1 MMASGS
7 VIVTNSTVLNA
18 STGERTPDSTIRIE
32 DGIIKEVGRTREAP
46 TSDSVQR
53 IDARGRTVM
62 PGLIDGHVHVLGL
75 ETDLGKAAS
84 GSSLYLA
91 ARSSRLLRDM
101 LMRGFT
107 TVRDVGGAEY
117 GLARAVEEGYF
128 AGPKIIYGGKALS
141 QTGGHGDFRTM
152 EDSCNHGHSE
162 IGIGKVCDGVDE
174 VRRACREEIR
184 HGASHIKLMLGG
196 GIASPTDRI
205 DSDQFSLEEIDAA
218 VEEAAA
224 ANIYVTGHAYGA
236 RSINRALQHGVRCI
250 EHGNLL
256 DDESVRLFVEKDA
269 YLVPTLA
276 TGRLLAS
283 EEGAQYGVG
292 PETREKAQRALR
304 RGLEGLERAHR
315 GGVNLVFGSDF
326 IGPMHPHQL
335 EEFNVRAEVQTPLE
349 VIRSATV
356 TAARLLGREREL
368 GVIAEGARGDIL
380 ILDGDPVENISVL
393 TNPQKYL
400 SVVVQEGNV
409 LKEEVQP

>member
-1 MMASGS
+1 MTTGS
-7 VIVTNSTVLNA
+7 VIITNA
-18 STGERTPDSTIRIE
+18 SVLDTATGVRTPDRAIHIE
-32 DGIIKEVGRTREAP
+32 DGIIKEVGPTREALP
-46 TSDSVQR
+46 GDTLRRV
-53 IDARGRTVM
+53 DARGRTVI

-75 ETDLGKAAS
+75 ETDLGEAAR

-91 ARSSRLLRDM
+91 ARSSRLLKDM

-128 AGPKIIYGGKALS
+128 AGPKIVYGGKALS
-141 QTGGHGDFRTM
+141 QTGGHGDFRTL
-152 EDSCNHGHSE
+152 EDSCNHGHAE

-174 VRRACREEIR
+174 VRRACRDEIR

-205 DSDQFSLEEIDAA
+205 DSDQFSLDEIDAA
-218 VEEAAA
+218 VEEATA
-224 ANIYVTGHAYGA
+224 ANIYITGHAYGA
-236 RSINRALQHGVRCI
+236 RSINRALQHGVKCI

-256 DDESVRLFVEKDA
+256 DDESVQLFLDKDA

-292 PETREKAQRALR
+292 PETRKKAQRALR
-304 RGLEGLERAHR
+304 RGLEGLEKAHR

-335 EEFNVRAEVQTPLE
+335 EEFSVRAEVQKPLD
-349 VIRSATV
+349 VIRSATT
-356 TAARLLGREREL
+356 TAARLLGREGVL
-368 GVIAEGARGDIL
+368 GVIAEGARGDLL
-380 ILDGDPVENISVL
+380 ILEADPVENISVL

-400 SVVVQEGNV
+400 TVVVQEGTIV
-409 LKEEVQP
+409 KDEVHH

>member
-7 VIVTNSTVLNA
+7 VIIINA
-18 STGERTPDSTIRIE
+18 TILDTATGERAPDSTVRIE
-32 DGIIKEVGRTREAP
+32 DGVIKEVAAASAARA
-46 TSDSVQR
+46 SDSVRR
-53 IDARGRTVM
+53 IDARGRTVI
-62 PGLIDGHVHVLGL
+62 PGLIDAHVHVLGL

-91 ARSSRLLRDM
+91 ARSSHLLRDM

-117 GLARAVEEGYF
+117 GLARAVDEGYF
-128 AGPKIIYGGKALS
+128 AGPKIVYGGKALS

-152 EDSCNHGHSE
+152 EDSCNHGHAE

-218 VEEAAA
+218 VEEATA

-236 RSINRALQHGVRCI
+236 RSINRGLQHGVRCI

-256 DDESVRLFVEKDA
+256 DDESVRLFVEKNA

-283 EEGAQYGVG
+283 EKGAQYGVG
-292 PETREKAQRALR
+292 PETRQKAQRALR
-304 RGLEGLERAHR
+304 LGLEGLERAHQ

-335 EEFNVRAEVQTPLE
+335 EEFNVRAEVQQPLD
-349 VIRSATV
+349 VLRSASV
-356 TAARLLGREREL
+356 TAARLLRREGEI
-368 GVIAEGARGDIL
+368 GVIAEGARGDLL
-380 ILDGDPVENISVL
+380 ILEGDPADNISVL
-393 TNPQKYL
+393 TDPEKYL
-400 SVVVQEGNV
+400 AVIVQEGKV
-409 LKEEVQP
+409 IKEEDLR